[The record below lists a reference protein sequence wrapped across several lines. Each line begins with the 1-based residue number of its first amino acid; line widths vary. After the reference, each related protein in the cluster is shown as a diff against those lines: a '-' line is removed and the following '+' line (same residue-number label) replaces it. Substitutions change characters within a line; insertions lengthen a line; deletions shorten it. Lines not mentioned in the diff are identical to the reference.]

1 MTPRLA
7 AVPPSGARPADAGRY
22 LLVASLPGSGNRA
35 RAHLALFSDAV
46 EAKAAFRAIR
56 LQTSP
61 RAEWAHL
68 VSIDAGGAL
77 RPVCWFGTP
86 SPSLDG
92 AGGAPWSGGPGV
104 TGVKPPVRRRRT
116 WPRRTPAVTALPTAL
131 PASLAERSLHP
142 SSGKNAS

>member
-7 AVPPSGARPADAGRY
+7 AVPASGPPPATAGRY

-35 RAHLALFSDAV
+35 RPHLALFSDPV
-46 EAKAAFRAIR
+46 EAKAAFRAVR

-68 VSIDAGGAL
+68 VSIDVGGGL

-92 AGGAPWSGGPGV
+92 AGGAPWVGGPGV
-104 TGVKPPVRRRRT
+104 TGVKPAGRRRRT
-116 WPRRTPAVTALPTAL
+116 WPRRTPAVISLPTL
-131 PASLAERSLHP
+131 LERSLHP
-142 SSGKNAS
+142 STGGTAS